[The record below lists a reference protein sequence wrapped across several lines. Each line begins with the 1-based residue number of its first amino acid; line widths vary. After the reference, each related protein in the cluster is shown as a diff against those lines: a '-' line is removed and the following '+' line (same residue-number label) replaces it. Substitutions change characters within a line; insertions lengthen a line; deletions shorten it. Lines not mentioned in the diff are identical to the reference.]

1 MQKQPIPSK
10 DVDAYLAAFPEAAR
24 QKLDALRKVIRRMS
38 PEAEETIKYGI
49 PTYVLNRKNLVH
61 FGGFARHVGFYPTPG
76 AIAKFRNEL
85 GGYATSKGA
94 VKFPLERPLPL
105 DLIER
110 IIRYRVEAVG

>member
-61 FGGFARHVGFYPTPG
+61 FGGLPAMSAFIPRRGPSRSSAMSS
-76 AIAKFRNEL
+76 
-85 GGYATSKGA
+85 GGM
-94 VKFPLERPLPL
+94 
-105 DLIER
+105 
-110 IIRYRVEAVG
+110 